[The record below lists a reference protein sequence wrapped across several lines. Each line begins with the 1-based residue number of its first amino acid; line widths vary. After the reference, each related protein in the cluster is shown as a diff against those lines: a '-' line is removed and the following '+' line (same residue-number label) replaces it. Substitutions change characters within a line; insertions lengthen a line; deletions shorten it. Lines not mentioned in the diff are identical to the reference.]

1 MIDGVTSGGQLRV
14 KPVGVKAM
22 VIYESMT
29 GNTRQAAGLIAGEL
43 GRGGLEVVGLSPAHA
58 VDLQALSAA
67 ELVVVGTWTDGML
80 VVGQRPGRAGR
91 LQQLPAMQGKRAVV
105 YCTYAINPGRTIDKL
120 MGIVTGRGADVMG
133 GLALHRRHLEE
144 GAADF
149 TGRLLGAL
157 AG

>member
-1 MIDGVTSGGQLRV
+1 
-14 KPVGVKAM
+14 M
-22 VIYESMT
+22 VIYESLT
-29 GNTRQAAGLIAGEL
+29 GNTRRAAGLIGGQLAA
-43 GRGGLEVVGLSPAHA
+43 GGLDVINLSPANA

-91 LQQLPAMQGKRAVV
+91 LQQLPAMRGKRAVV
-105 YCTYAINPGRTIDKL
+105 YCTYAINPGKTIDKL
-120 MGIVTGRGADVMG
+120 MGIVGGRGADVIG

-149 TGRLLGAL
+149 SGRLLGAL
-157 AG
+157 A

>member
-1 MIDGVTSGGQLRV
+1 
-14 KPVGVKAM
+14 M
-22 VIYESMT
+22 VIYESLT
-29 GNTRQAAGLIAGEL
+29 GNTRRAAGLIGGQLVA
-43 GRGGLEVVGLSPAHA
+43 GGLDVINLSPANA

-91 LQQLPAMQGKRAVV
+91 LQQLPAMRGKRAVV
-105 YCTYAINPGRTIDKL
+105 YCTYAINPGKTIDKL
-120 MGIVTGRGADVMG
+120 MGIVGGRGADVIG

-149 TGRLLGAL
+149 SGRLLGTL
-157 AG
+157 A

>member
-1 MIDGVTSGGQLRV
+1 
-14 KPVGVKAM
+14 M

-29 GNTRQAAGLIAGEL
+29 GNTRRAAGLIGGQLVA
-43 GRGGLEVVGLSPAHA
+43 GGLDVINLSPANA

-67 ELVVVGTWTDGML
+67 ELVVVGTWTDGIF

-91 LQQLPAMQGKRAVV
+91 LQQLPAMRGKRAVV
-105 YCTYAINPGRTIDKL
+105 YCTYAINPGKTIDKL
-120 MGIVTGRGADVMG
+120 MGIVGGRGADVIG

-149 TGRLLGAL
+149 SGRLLGAL
-157 AG
+157 A

>member
-1 MIDGVTSGGQLRV
+1 
-14 KPVGVKAM
+14 M
-22 VIYESMT
+22 VIYESLT
-29 GNTRQAAGLIAGEL
+29 GNTRRAAGLIGGQLAA
-43 GRGGLEVVGLSPAHA
+43 GGLDVINLSPANA

-91 LQQLPAMQGKRAVV
+91 LQQLPAMRGKRAVV
-105 YCTYAINPGRTIDKL
+105 YCTYAINPGKTIEKL
-120 MGIVTGRGADVMG
+120 MGIVGGRGAEVMG

-149 TGRLLGAL
+149 SGRLLGAL
-157 AG
+157 A

>member
-1 MIDGVTSGGQLRV
+1 
-14 KPVGVKAM
+14 M
-22 VIYESMT
+22 VIYESLT
-29 GNTRQAAGLIAGEL
+29 GNTRRAAGLIGGQLAA
-43 GRGGLEVVGLSPAHA
+43 GGLDVINLSPANA

-91 LQQLPAMQGKRAVV
+91 LQQLPAMRGKRAVV
-105 YCTYAINPGRTIDKL
+105 YCTYAINPGKTIDKL
-120 MGIVTGRGADVMG
+120 MGIVGGRGADVMG

-149 TGRLLGAL
+149 SGRLLGAL
-157 AG
+157 A

>member
-1 MIDGVTSGGQLRV
+1 
-14 KPVGVKAM
+14 M

-29 GNTRQAAGLIAGEL
+29 GNTRKAAGLIAAQL
-43 GRGGLEVVGLSPAHA
+43 AAGGLDVISLSPANA

-67 ELVVVGTWTDGML
+67 ELVVVGTWTDGIF

-91 LQQLPAMQGKRAVV
+91 LQQLPAMRGKRAVV
-105 YCTYAINPGRTIDKL
+105 YCTYALNPGKTIDKL
-120 MGIVTGRGADVMG
+120 MGIVAGRGADVMG

-149 TGRLLGAL
+149 SSRLLGAL
-157 AG
+157 SS

>member
-1 MIDGVTSGGQLRV
+1 
-14 KPVGVKAM
+14 M
-22 VIYESMT
+22 VIHESLT
-29 GNTRQAAGLIAGEL
+29 GNTRRAAGLIAGQL
-43 GRGGLEVVGLSPAHA
+43 DQGGLEIVGVSPANA

-67 ELVVVGTWTDGML
+67 ELVVIGTWTDGIL

-105 YCTYAINPGRTIDKL
+105 YCTYAINPGKTIEKM
-120 MGIVTGRGADVMG
+120 MGIMAGRGADVMG

-149 TGRLLGAL
+149 ADRLLGAL
-157 AG
+157 AT

>member
-1 MIDGVTSGGQLRV
+1 
-14 KPVGVKAM
+14 M

-29 GNTRQAAGLIAGEL
+29 GNTRRAAGLIGGQLVA
-43 GRGGLEVVGLSPAHA
+43 GGLDVINLSPANA

-67 ELVVVGTWTDGML
+67 ELVVVGTWTDGIF

-91 LQQLPAMQGKRAVV
+91 LHQLPAMRGKRAVV
-105 YCTYAINPGRTIDKL
+105 YCTYAINPGKTIDKL
-120 MGIVTGRGADVMG
+120 MGIVGGRGADVIG

-149 TGRLLGAL
+149 SGRLLGAL
-157 AG
+157 A

>member
-1 MIDGVTSGGQLRV
+1 
-14 KPVGVKAM
+14 M

-29 GNTRQAAGLIAGEL
+29 GNTRRAAGLIGSQLAA
-43 GRGGLEVVGLSPAHA
+43 GGLDVINLSPANA

-67 ELVVVGTWTDGML
+67 ELVVVGTWTDGIF

-91 LQQLPAMQGKRAVV
+91 LRQLPAMRGKRAVV
-105 YCTYAINPGRTIDKL
+105 YCTYAINPGKTIDKL
-120 MGIVTGRGADVMG
+120 MGIVGGRGADVIG

-149 TGRLLGAL
+149 SGRLLGAL
-157 AG
+157 T